1 MIMNLIPVEV
11 GNALRS
17 KFPDDPGGPVRP
29 RLLRPAS
36 AASIEDQLR
45 LRKKCAAKEGW
56 PIVETYI
63 DQSVSGASLIRPG
76 IQQLLQDAAAGKFT
90 IILAEALGRLS
101 RDQEDIA
108 HVYKRM
114 RFLGVRIVTL
124 SEGEVNELHIGLKGT
139 TGALYLK
146 DLADKTRRG
155 LRGRIE
161 AGKSGG
167 GNSYGYD
174 AVKKIDDNSEP
185 VRGERRINEREAAIV
200 RHIFN
205 AYAAGQS
212 PKAIAH
218 ALNRQEVPGPSGEA
232 WAPSTVNGNWRRRT
246 GILNNEL
253 YIGRLVSN
261 RQSFVKDPDTDRR
274 VARPNPNSAW
284 IIKDV
289 PELRISDQAL
299 WDRVKARQQGL
310 RRAREFHEK
319 RRPRMLLSFLL
330 RCGVCGGSFSKVS
343 EKHYGCSTARNKGT
357 CDNRLTVRQAELE
370 GLVLSAL
377 QERLMDPAL
386 LEEFCAEYTAHLNR
400 LRGAKNAS
408 LAAARPNSTSWRG
421 TGSPDPG
428 DQGRRPGI

>member
-1 MIMNLIPVEV
+1 MPSEV
-11 GNALRS
+11 NSPTIRAALYARVS
-17 KFPDDPGGPVRP
+17 SD
-29 RLLRPAS
+29 LQS

-370 GLVLSAL
+370 GLVLSAPAGAPDGPRAARRVL
-377 QERLMDPAL
+377 RGVHGAPQPPARREERLSGR
-386 LEEFCAEYTAHLNR
+386 CKAELD
-400 LRGAKNAS
+400 K
-408 LAAARPNSTSWRG
+408 LAR
-421 TGSPDPG
+421 D
-428 DQGRRPGI
+428 GIA